1 MIVKH
6 ARKYDAA
13 NCVAQLKHT
22 KETTM
27 EEREEKKEMTL
38 KDRIN
43 RYLDLLDETNKIE
56 KEKLQLI
63 LDLTDRI
70 FIGLPIW

>member
-1 MIVKH
+1 ME
-6 ARKYDAA
+6 
-13 NCVAQLKHT
+13 QEQT
-22 KETTM
+22 KM
-27 EEREEKKEMTL
+27 EEKTL

-56 KEKLQLI
+56 KEKLQLT
-63 LDLTDRI
+63 LDLLDRI